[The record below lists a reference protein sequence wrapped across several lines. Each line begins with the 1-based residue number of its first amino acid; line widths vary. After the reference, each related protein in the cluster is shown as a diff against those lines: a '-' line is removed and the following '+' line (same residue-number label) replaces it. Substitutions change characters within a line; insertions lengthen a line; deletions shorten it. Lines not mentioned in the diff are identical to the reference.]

1 MSSSAAAWRKVKK
14 STGLRY
20 WTWGGVVCGVD
31 AKTAGGGWPAA
42 RMAKRAGAQK
52 LPVGGK
58 KNGVLEDFS

>member
-1 MSSSAAAWRKVKK
+1 MIVA
-14 STGLRY
+14 
-20 WTWGGVVCGVD
+20 VD